1 MLDDGLIELRIDEV
15 GDTDIACTVCNDG
28 TIKTKK
34 GVNVPACIC
43 PCRI

>member
-15 GDTDIACTVCNDG
+15 GDTDIVCTVCNDG
-28 TIKTKK
+28 IIKTKK
-34 GVNVPACIC
+34 ASTFPACIC